1 MRKYLLFLILFL
13 SSTVLFS
20 QGTGTLASDI
30 TKWKEDLSTV
40 LKAAVA
46 VFAIGGGFLVF
57 FQYMQGSEQAQR
69 NFIRFL
75 IGLAIFGLVD
85 AIVGFFITT

>member
-1 MRKYLLFLILFL
+1 MRKYLLFLVF
-13 SSTVLFS
+13 VLFS
-20 QGTGTLASDI
+20 TAVFSQGSGDLNAKISEWQKSLSD
-30 TKWKEDLSTV
+30 V

-85 AIVGFFITT
+85 AIVSFFITT